1 MANVEATLALMASQQ
16 AEFNASM
23 RERHLES
30 MARLDRIEAS
40 QERMQAQQERIEA
53 SQERMQAQQEANTQA
68 IAHNAEGISELRL
81 GIREMRDSFREIL
94 RELAVQLQ
102 QLEQIVRR
110 NVEAISQIA
119 GRGE

>member
-40 QERMQAQQERIEA
+40 QERVQV